1 MIIFILKMR
10 NIESIK
16 KREQASLS
24 FFGHNR
30 IKGAISLVL
39 IVLAIIAFCGDYAAA
54 QCSDAGICVIGKKQI
69 DVKRKSTS
77 SVGFSYIFGSSG
89 KDNTLASGETDLT
102 FNTLKLEAELE
113 IFKSSF
119 VSAGIP
125 YSFISGPRGSAKGI
139 GDLVVL
145 WSKSFQLTGMSFL
158 TVQAGGKLATGNV
171 NAGDSLPQSYQPGLG
186 TNDLL
191 VGVMYSYENFF
202 AAGAY
207 QKPFGRSNN
216 KVTRLKRGDDV
227 FVRLGYM
234 QPFER
239 FNVKGE
245 VLVIKRI
252 QESSIINPIG
262 TQENFIDIDG
272 SNPLQVNLQAAVT
285 YFASNQIALNG
296 SAALA
301 LLRRDSN
308 LDGLKRNFTAMA
320 GVSYLFRLK

>member
-1 MIIFILKMR
+1 MSIINYQWRRLKTCGYILFL
-10 NIESIK
+10 ISGY
-16 KREQASLS
+16 S
-24 FFGHNR
+24 F
-30 IKGAISLVL
+30 
-39 IVLAIIAFCGDYAAA
+39 A

-69 DVKRKSTS
+69 DVKRKNTST
-77 SVGFSYIFGSSG
+77 VGFSYTYGYSG
-89 KDNTLASGETDLT
+89 KDNTLAAGETDIT
-102 FNTLKLEAELE
+102 FNTLKLETELE
-113 IFKSSF
+113 PFKSSF
-119 VSAGIP
+119 ISASIP
-125 YSFISGPRGSAKGI
+125 YTFISGPLGSAKGV
-139 GDLVVL
+139 GDLIVL

-227 FVRLGYM
+227 FVRLGYTYS
-234 QPFER
+234 FEK

-252 QESSIINPIG
+252 QESSIINSIG
-262 TQENFIDIDG
+262 TQENFIEVDG
-272 SNPLQVNLQAAVT
+272 SNPLQINLQAAVT
-285 YFASNQIALNG
+285 YYASNQVALNG

-301 LLRRDSN
+301 MLKRDSN
-308 LDGLKRNFTAMA
+308 LDGLKRNFTATA
-320 GVSYLFRLK
+320 GVNYLFRLK